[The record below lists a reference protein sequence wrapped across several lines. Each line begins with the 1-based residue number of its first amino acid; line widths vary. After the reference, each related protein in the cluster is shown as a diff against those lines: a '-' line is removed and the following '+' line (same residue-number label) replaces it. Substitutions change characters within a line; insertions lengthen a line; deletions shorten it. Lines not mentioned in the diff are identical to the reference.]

1 VLVGLIVPESLWK
14 KIMIVL
20 SNQIFAKE
28 LEDAPSLQDYLYP
41 IKAEATP
48 ISCGSNEK
56 YAKISF

>member
-1 VLVGLIVPESLWK
+1 ME

-20 SNQIFAKE
+20 SHQFFAKE
-28 LEDAPSLQDYLYP
+28 LEDAPSLQDCLYP
-41 IKAEATP
+41 FKAEATP

>member
-1 VLVGLIVPESLWK
+1 
-14 KIMIVL
+14 MIVL
-20 SNQIFAKE
+20 SNQIFE